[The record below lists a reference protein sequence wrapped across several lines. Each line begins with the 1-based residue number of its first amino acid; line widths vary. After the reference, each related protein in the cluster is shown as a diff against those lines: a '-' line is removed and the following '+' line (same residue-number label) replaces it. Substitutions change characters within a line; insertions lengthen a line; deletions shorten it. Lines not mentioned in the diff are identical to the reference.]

1 MTEVNFTVRT
11 RLDKAFF
18 TVTCIDNCSH
28 SFTAK
33 FVTDR
38 NIVFENSNHDAETD
52 SVLEVLGGTIHPC
65 GQVTKIMDIVSSVHK
80 AAIGIVDTP
89 KVRWFPQS
97 GWQTR
102 ETNATC
108 SQCARRNNTI
118 LHANS
123 LLHQLT
129 INGFLDNLRNGEIL
143 LRWMSRNTA
152 KKPAYNTFQK
162 LALDYPVLTVEEQ
175 RNHRGSFRLYVHS
188 QRAFKGL
195 QLTPTFINSAI
206 SLFGENSLNKIFTLR
221 SRGIKVQWIKDLNTN
236 LNDQA
241 RQYYRR
247 LPVEEL
253 ANALTECR
261 NLASTKVVT
270 YMNAGVYNHVSEYVK
285 NGVTPEAALALQ
297 IRHNSRALRT

>member
-221 SRGIKVQWIKDLNTN
+221 SRGIKV
-236 LNDQA
+236 
-241 RQYYRR
+241 
-247 LPVEEL
+247 
-253 ANALTECR
+253 
-261 NLASTKVVT
+261 
-270 YMNAGVYNHVSEYVK
+270 
-285 NGVTPEAALALQ
+285 
-297 IRHNSRALRT
+297 